1 MNTPLVTCLCIT
13 RGRPDWLARAIDYYA
28 YQDYGNKQLLIVGDL
43 PSDLGNNWPG
53 CLVYFTGLLG
63 VDWWSLGEKRNFGC
77 EMADSQ
83 YIATWDDD
91 DYSAPGR
98 ISQQVA
104 ELERTG
110 AAVTGYQSMK
120 FTDGVGWWN
129 FSCAPGFVIG
139 SSLCFRRDWW
149 LNHPFPALQVGED
162 SGFVSIAHQAGK
174 LAACPD
180 LGLMYA
186 TIHAGNTSKRDVSGP
201 SWEAL
206 PGFEWKNRDRGVL
219 DAWQKANQ

>member
-1 MNTPLVTCLCIT
+1 MVPLAVSRWRRQNYQNCQ
-13 RGRPDWLARAIDYYA
+13 LA
-28 YQDYGNKQLLIVGDL
+28 IVADTLDDL
-43 PSDLGNNWPG
+43 PHGWRCWNDPQVDV
-53 CLVYFTGLLG
+53 LVLFSRLVVG
-63 VDWWSLGEKRNFGC
+63 VKRNEAIELCNG
-77 EMADSQ
+77 E
-83 YIATWDDD
+83 YIALFDDD

-120 FTDGVGWWN
+120 FTDGSAWWN
-129 FSCAPGFVIG
+129 FPGPVNTVIG

-149 LNHPFPALQVGED
+149 AEHPFPALQIGED
-162 SGFVSIAHQAGK
+162 AGFVEAAHLAGK

-186 TIHAGNTSKRDVSGP
+186 SIHPGNTSKRDLTKP
-201 SWEAL
+201 PWEAL
-206 PGFEWKNRDRGVL
+206 PGFEWKDSHGSKVVL
-219 DAWQKANQ
+219 